1 MSSCRKQIDGDFLG
15 KRIDDPILP
24 DPAGHV
30 QIKLVNEILA
40 PGALRQDFHDQ
51 GRGIGVVIFFVQMLF
66 QIADDHEIGLNDVD
80 AVIRLAM
87 EFDLVRGG
95 ERPARFAPEPVV
107 ELDGKFHERMLMRRL
122 GRCQQKDLSVD
133 IL

>member
-1 MSSCRKQIDGDFLG
+1 VSEQIDGDFLG

-51 GRGIGVVIFFVQMLF
+51 GRGIGVVIFFIQMLF

-95 ERPARFAPEPVV
+95 ERPARFAPKPVV
-107 ELDGKFHERMLMRRL
+107 V
-122 GRCQQKDLSVD
+122 GRKVP
-133 IL
+133 